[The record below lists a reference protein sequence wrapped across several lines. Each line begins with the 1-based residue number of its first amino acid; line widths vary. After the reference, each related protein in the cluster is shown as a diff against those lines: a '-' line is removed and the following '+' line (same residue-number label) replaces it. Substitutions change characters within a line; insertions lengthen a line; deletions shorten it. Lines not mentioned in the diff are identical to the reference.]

1 MLGQKFCIACGRQNR
16 EQASFC
22 GGCGRPFP
30 HDVSEKETFSEE
42 SLKEELKPITN
53 TEQALDKSDQNMARK
68 ETMKSLSSVIV
79 IVALLGLLVYTNPT
93 REKYENFLHQRILQ
107 ESQQQKELGSACLG
121 SFLGGLASRFIA
133 SQTIRK
139 DYIVLSLYETNIG
152 NESLSVLGILN
163 NFIVLEEPQS
173 AKSPH

>member
-1 MLGQKFCIACGRQNR
+1 
-16 EQASFC
+16 
-22 GGCGRPFP
+22 
-30 HDVSEKETFSEE
+30 
-42 SLKEELKPITN
+42 
-53 TEQALDKSDQNMARK
+53 
-68 ETMKSLSSVIV
+68 
-79 IVALLGLLVYTNPT
+79 VYTNPT

-107 ESQQQKELGSACLG
+107 ESQQQKELGSAFLG